1 MKFKTGRG
9 NEKVKITMFPAS
21 KEGLNK
27 RHLKLKSKCR
37 SHANGKH
44 RLEDRVY
51 KMTKCALCALF
62 VSITVC
68 LRSPD
73 VTGLLEEVSQER
85 LQNEEET
92 RKQFRLHLQ
101 KQTEQKEKQFLLS
114 FISHGSPSSIQCQL
128 HPSCHEC
135 PKLYPCER

>member
-1 MKFKTGRG
+1 
-9 NEKVKITMFPAS
+9 
-21 KEGLNK
+21 
-27 RHLKLKSKCR
+27 
-37 SHANGKH
+37 
-44 RLEDRVY
+44 
-51 KMTKCALCALF
+51 MTKCALCALF

-101 KQTEQKEKQFLLS
+101 KQTEQKEKLFLFLLFPMVLLLQFS
-114 FISHGSPSSIQCQL
+114 ANCTLLVMNVQNCIPAKDRPSSFYFRVSRFVVEGIF
-128 HPSCHEC
+128 EDE
-135 PKLYPCER
+135 KK